1 MLCLLKRIKFNC
13 NMQKNLLITG
23 AAGFIGSNL
32 IDSLL
37 EKGYYVVC
45 LDNFD
50 KSYPRNIKEK
60 NIEYGK
66 NFTFI
71 EGDICN
77 SNLIDTIFEKY
88 SIDLVIHLAA
98 KAGVRPS
105 ILNPID
111 YFNINVIGTLT
122 LLEVMKKYKVKK
134 LINASSS
141 SVYGNNN
148 TIPFSEDDNVNCPI
162 SPYAAS
168 KRSAELLTYNY
179 HYLFN
184 FDIINLRFFT
194 VYGPRQR
201 PDLAI
206 HKFFQNLYLDKPIE
220 IFGNGRTSRDYTY
233 IDDIVSGINSSIN
246 VLLNNSNL
254 YEIIN
259 LGNSNPIELNELILL
274 IEKITS
280 KKFRIVKKENQPGDV
295 NLTYANINKAHK
307 ILDYDPKVNIND
319 GLIYFNKWFLDQI
332 I

>member
-1 MLCLLKRIKFNC
+1 
-13 NMQKNLLITG
+13 MQKNLLITG

-60 NIEYGK
+60 NIEYGKNSK

-134 LINASSS
+134 LIN
-141 SVYGNNN
+141 
-148 TIPFSEDDNVNCPI
+148 
-162 SPYAAS
+162 
-168 KRSAELLTYNY
+168 SA
-179 HYLFN
+179 
-184 FDIINLRFFT
+184 I
-194 VYGPRQR
+194 
-201 PDLAI
+201 
-206 HKFFQNLYLDKPIE
+206 
-220 IFGNGRTSRDYTY
+220 
-233 IDDIVSGINSSIN
+233 
-246 VLLNNSNL
+246 
-254 YEIIN
+254 
-259 LGNSNPIELNELILL
+259 
-274 IEKITS
+274 
-280 KKFRIVKKENQPGDV
+280 
-295 NLTYANINKAHK
+295 
-307 ILDYDPKVNIND
+307 
-319 GLIYFNKWFLDQI
+319 
-332 I
+332 